1 MRISDWSSDV
11 CSSDVLLRARG
22 VLPDSVSGG
31 LPNLGLMLAYAPL
44 HHLIFH
50 ECAGRPEGTAWLHA
64 PHELVL
70 VMTSANPAGPPLVI
84 DDTGPGARLACPAD
98 AIVCPPRPTLP
109 RSAAS
114 V

>member
-11 CSSDVLLRARG
+11 CSSDLLLRARG

-50 ECAGRPEGTAWLHA
+50 EGAGRPEGTAWLHA

-70 VMTSANPAGPPLVI
+70 VMTSANPAGEPLVI
-84 DDTGPGARLACPAD
+84 DDDEARARLD
-98 AIVCPPRPTLP
+98 GIVAEVGRTSG
-109 RSAAS
+109 RES
-114 V
+114 VCQAV